1 MKRQH
6 EVALAALH
14 EEHARRI
21 AKLTEEHDKEIRDTK
36 ERNFE
41 LQKKL
46 EKLETSDLVKAVG
59 KGAKIPQE
67 ISEEDRC
74 RLEKGL
80 REQDTLIEAYQK
92 ENQRLFDECK
102 AAQAGARDKD
112 HHLFIEN
119 QRLQQRNKVLEEEV
133 QQLVLRSS
141 QQAGGDLAS
150 KVAMRSCQHSRV
162 MLNPRSLYRSPV
174 PKETYVQDLFL

>member
-1 MKRQH
+1 MKVH
-6 EVALAALH
+6 YESALAALH
-14 EEHARRI
+14 EEHAKRI
-21 AKLTEEHDKEIRDTK
+21 AKLTEEHDKEIQDTK

-59 KGAKIPQE
+59 RGGKIPE
-67 ISEEDRC
+67 AISEEDRA

-80 REQDTLIEAYQK
+80 QEQDKLIAAYQK
-92 ENQRLFDECK
+92 ENKRLFDECK

-133 QQLVLRSS
+133 QQLVLRTS

-150 KVAMRSCQHSRV
+150 KVA
-162 MLNPRSLYRSPV
+162 LAILAA
-174 PKETYVQDLFL
+174 